1 MPSLT
6 DHVSTAMRLFR
17 SGKFEEAQ
25 AQYEAAFALE
35 PSFTTALHGIAMCL
49 FNRER
54 WDESI
59 AVAERILKI
68 DPDDADAQGH
78 ISRCWMRKG
87 DVPRAEAE
95 AAKEKTIRWKLQL
108 REQKAA
114 GGGTPPAGGGTTSP

>member
-1 MPSLT
+1 
-6 DHVSTAMRLFR
+6 STM
-17 SGKFEEAQ
+17 
-25 AQYEAAFALE
+25 
-35 PSFTTALHGIAMCL
+35 ALHGVAMCL
-49 FNRER
+49 FKQER

-59 AVAERILKI
+59 AVAERILQM
-68 DPDDADAQGH
+68 DADDADAQGH

-114 GGGTPPAGGGTTSP
+114 GGGAPPAPHAH